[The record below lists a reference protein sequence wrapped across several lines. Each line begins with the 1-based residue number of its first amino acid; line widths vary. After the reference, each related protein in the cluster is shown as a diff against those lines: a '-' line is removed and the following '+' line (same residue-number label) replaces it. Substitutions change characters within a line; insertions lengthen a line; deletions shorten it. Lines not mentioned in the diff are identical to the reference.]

1 MLEHALSKIDFSVGK
16 GIYIL
21 PSNLN
26 LNIGKAKGYNNG
38 ILVSDT
44 DMKINSNRDIN
55 RDRKN

>member
-1 MLEHALSKIDFSVGK
+1 MLEHALSKINFSVGK

-26 LNIGKAKGYNNG
+26 LNIGKAKGYNNR

-44 DMKINSNRDIN
+44 GMKINSNRDIN